1 VKLRDAT
8 EADLPAIVEIYNSTV
23 PTRTVTADTEPVSVE
38 SRRAWFHEHDPVIHP
53 FWVTESAGEIAGW
66 LNLSPF
72 YDGRPA
78 YHATAEVSVY
88 IHEDHRRKGVG
99 RGLLMEAIRC
109 APAMDIKTLTG
120 GIFAHNEPS
129 IQLFESFGFERWA
142 HFPKV
147 AELDGIERDLVVLGL
162 RLDKEAVAQ
171 REENDDTDEHDGGP
185 LP

>member
-1 VKLRDAT
+1 LGNR
-8 EADLPAIVEIYNSTV
+8 I
-23 PTRTVTADTEPVSVE
+23 R
-38 SRRAWFHEHDPVIHP
+38 W
-53 FWVTESAGEIAGW
+53 EIAGW
-66 LNLSPF
+66 LSLSSF

-88 IHEDHRRKGVG
+88 IHKDHRRKGVG
-99 RGLLMEAIRC
+99 RGLLMEAIRR
-109 APAMDIKTLTG
+109 APALGLNTLTG

-129 IQLFESFGFERWA
+129 IKLFESFGFERWA